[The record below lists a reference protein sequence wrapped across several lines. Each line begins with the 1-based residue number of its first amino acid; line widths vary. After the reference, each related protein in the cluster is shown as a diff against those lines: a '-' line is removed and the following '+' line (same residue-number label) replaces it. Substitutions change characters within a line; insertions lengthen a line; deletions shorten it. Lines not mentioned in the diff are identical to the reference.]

1 MTREEFLSA
10 LDSLD
15 SKVNL
20 SQRQKVL
27 LVTQADRHRSNRVD
41 YNEFFQLLSHFN
53 TGPARIEAKPDDFRN
68 TRYPAYG
75 VRPLNSS

>member
-1 MTREEFLSA
+1 MTREEFLNA

-15 SKVNL
+15 TKITL

-27 LVTQADRHRSNRVD
+27 LVTQADRHRTNRVEIE
-41 YNEFFQLLSHFN
+41 EFLQMLYQIN
-53 TGPARIEAKPDDFRN
+53 TGPSRIEKMPNDFRI

-75 VRPLNSS
+75 IRPLHT